1 MFVKPFRTK
10 SAVTVRNSDRR
21 KLKSRLAT
29 FFPGTPEESLAHMVP
44 AKGDFKETK
53 VITHKGEPVSVFTAY
68 GLWKDSF
75 LPFMGPNF
83 LNKILN
89 SFCTLHKTH
98 TLSLTHNG

>member
-1 MFVKPFRTK
+1 MWLLTEDAFSMFVKPFRTK

-75 LPFMGPNF
+75 FHDLRVMERFIFTFYG
-83 LNKILN
+83 
-89 SFCTLHKTH
+89 S
-98 TLSLTHNG
+98 